1 MLKNNTLL
9 DDMAKLAGG
18 AAGSLLEMRKEI
30 ESLVQAKVDEVAS
43 NMNLVTREEFEVA
56 REMASKARI
65 ENEALLAKLGELE
78 AKLAEME
85 QK

>member
-30 ESLVQAKVDEVAS
+30 ESLVQAKVEEVAS